1 MSEPIQPQ
9 FDPDTL
15 REVYADPVAVRAR
28 IAELRTE
35 VRTAA
40 DESGELLA
48 RGELVAL
55 LRGLGDLDEALA
67 EGKRAADRAEMVGSR
82 PQQHLARLRL
92 AHVHQWRGEFA
103 ESNLILTELLNASTQ
118 FGPVIEAFTHQHAGK
133 NSYDQGHFADARDH
147 FARALAIREQYELPP
162 DQLASSQLA
171 LAAAERRLDPSGE
184 DGTA

>member
-15 REVYADPVAVRAR
+15 REVYADPEAVQAR
-28 IAELRTE
+28 IVELRSE

-40 DESGELLA
+40 DETAELLA

-55 LRGLGDLDEALA
+55 LRGLGELDDALT
-67 EGKRAADRAEMVGSR
+67 EGKRAADRAEMVGTR

-103 ESNLILTELLNASTQ
+103 ESNLIFTELLNASTQ

-133 NSYDQGHFADARDH
+133 NSYDQGHFADAREH
-147 FARALAIREQYELPP
+147 FARALAIREQYELPD
-162 DQLASSQLA
+162 DQLASSKLA
-171 LAAAERRLDPSGE
+171 LAAAERRLQQGE
-184 DGTA
+184 QDGTA

>member
-15 REVYADPVAVRAR
+15 REVYADTDAVRAR

-40 DESGELLA
+40 DETGELLA

-67 EGKRAADRAEMVGSR
+67 EGKRAADRAEMVGTR

-92 AHVHQWRGEFA
+92 ATVHQRRGEFA
-103 ESNLILTELLNASTQ
+103 ESNLIFTELLNASTQ
-118 FGPVIEAFTHQHAGK
+118 FGPVIEAFTQQYAGT
-133 NSYDQGHFADARDH
+133 NSYDQGHFADAREH
-147 FARALAIREQYELPP
+147 FARALAIREQYELPQ
-162 DQLASSQLA
+162 DQLAGSRLA
-171 LAAAERRLDPSGE
+171 LAAAERRLRPDGE